1 MARDTATAAGGTFAR
16 HMNDSDALLWNIERD
31 PVLRSTI
38 TAIAVLDREPDW
50 DRLRDRV
57 AHAVDEVPRLRERVV
72 VPPLHL
78 GPPRWVTDPG
88 FDLDFHLRRARPP
101 APGSM
106 RQGFDVAGPVAMAA
120 FDRARPLWEFT
131 LLEGLEDGRA
141 MFVQKIHHSVTD
153 GVGGVRLAMVLVDLE
168 REPARADVDGPSSD
182 GHVDAV
188 LDTVA
193 PPGLLEPLLAAP
205 GHAVRAGVQ
214 TANAVSRLAGRGL
227 REPRTVLRET
237 AHTAMFGARLLEPVT
252 APMSPL
258 LRGRGLGRRLDVLDV
273 PMDALHDAAHAAGAS
288 LNDAFVAAI
297 AGGLRA
303 YHEAHGVAVH
313 ELRMTMPINLRAD
326 DDPMGGNRFSPARF
340 AVPVAVRDPAERMQA
355 IAARAHVWRDE
366 PALALTDV
374 LAAGLNRLPTT
385 MTTRIFGSMLK
396 GVDFVATNVPGPPV
410 PVYLA
415 GGAVQREYAFAPPS
429 GSAVSFALL
438 SYDDTCCIGI
448 NVDTTA
454 VTDPERLTACL
465 RDAFDE
471 ILALAPACAP
481 VLRSVAAPAGGA

>member
-1 MARDTATAAGGTFAR
+1 MPAGGTFAR

-50 DRLRDRV
+50 DRLRERV
-57 AHAVDEVPRLRERVV
+57 AHAVDEVPRLRERVI

-78 GPPRWVTDPG
+78 GPPRWVADSG

-101 APGSM
+101 APGSV
-106 RQGFDVAGPVAMAA
+106 RQAFDMAGPTAMAA

-131 LLEGLEDGRA
+131 LLEGLDDGRA

-168 REPARADVDGPSSD
+168 REPVPRAMPHADRSSADGQE
-182 GHVDAV
+182 GAVVDAGRQ
-188 LDTVA
+188 
-193 PPGLLEPLLAAP
+193 PGLVEPLLAAP
-205 GHAVRAGVQ
+205 GHAVRAGVR
-214 TANAVSRLAGRGL
+214 TATAVSRLAGRGL
-227 REPRTVLRET
+227 RQPRSVFRET
-237 AHTAMFGARLLEPVT
+237 AHTAAFGARLLKPVT
-252 APMSPL
+252 TPMSPL

-273 PMDALHDAAHAAGAS
+273 PMDALHRAAHAADAS

-340 AVPVAVRDPAERMQA
+340 AVPVMVRDPAERMQA

-385 MTTRIFGSMLK
+385 VTTRIFGSMLK
-396 GVDFVATNVPGPPV
+396 GIDFVATNVPGPPI

-415 GGAVQREYAFAPPS
+415 GAGVQREYAFAPPS

-438 SYDDTCCIGI
+438 SYHDTCGIGI

-465 RDAFDE
+465 QDAFDE
-471 ILALAPACAP
+471 ILALAPAGAP
-481 VLRSVAAPAGGA
+481 VLRAVATPGSGA